1 MAAQVL
7 VRHNELVYPGDFV
20 SGTDICPAL
29 NSYFHFYNFQRPH
42 QALNY
47 RTPAQLYL
55 GLESIMYLQPSV
67 EVLHVEIASAGWRWT
82 FLSQPDA
89 DCFVRPDAKS
99 T

>member
-1 MAAQVL
+1 M
-7 VRHNELVYPGDFV
+7 RHNELVYPGDFV

-55 GLESIMYLQPSV
+55 GGSHPS
-67 EVLHVEIASAGWRWT
+67 EGWAATR
-82 FLSQPDA
+82 LS
-89 DCFVRPDAKS
+89 VRSRFIPS
-99 T
+99 LRNLT